1 MRPRQ
6 PYNAGMSH
14 ASLANHFLIAV
25 PMMDDPHFARGVTLL
40 CEHNE
45 HGAMGLLVN
54 RPSEYCLGE
63 VLEQMLIETRLAA
76 IADSLVLTG
85 GPVLPDRG
93 FVLHDDAREWPS
105 TLRFGDGMGVTTS
118 REILDAVARGDGPR
132 RFLVMLG
139 YASWEAGQLEQELA
153 DNAWLTVAADAA
165 VVFETPLEERWQAA
179 ASRLGVDLG
188 RLAGYSG
195 RA

>member
-1 MRPRQ
+1 VDG
-6 PYNAGMSH
+6 YNASMPH

-54 RPSEYCLGE
+54 RPSDYSLGE
-63 VLEQMLIETRLAA
+63 VLEQMQIDTKLAG
-76 IADSLVLTG
+76 IIDSLVLTG

-93 FVLHDDAREWPS
+93 FVLHDDTREWPS
-105 TLRFGDGMGVTTS
+105 TLRFGEGMGVTTS
-118 REILDAVARGDGPR
+118 REILEAMARGEGPR

-139 YASWEAGQLEQELA
+139 YASWDAGQLEQEIA

-179 ASRLGVDLG
+179 ASKLGVDLG